1 MQQALYA
8 LSYLTIVQELFF
20 LYLCFFSCRFVC
32 SACCLLLVLG
42 QALYTFSLWLIPF
55 RIVRTDY
62 VYGGGTVAAEDDK
75 AKMAG
80 GGQGLWSLHTFPPK
94 AASKVV
100 LPNFAESV
108 KTYSFPRIYRSP
120 KKERSRGNGTEP
132 QNFNYSFE
140 LQMQRSQSL
149 TNLQNREITVILYQ
163 CQERQWAD
171 LHERAGVM

>member
-1 MQQALYA
+1 MFMWVGQSQQK
-8 LSYLTIVQELFF
+8 TIKQRWQVVAKDFGAYIPSLPK
-20 LYLCFFSCRFVC
+20 
-32 SACCLLLVLG
+32 LLPG
-42 QALYTFSLWLIPF
+42 
-55 RIVRTDY
+55 
-62 VYGGGTVAAEDDK
+62 
-75 AKMAG
+75 
-80 GGQGLWSLHTFPPK
+80 
-94 AASKVV
+94 VV
-100 LPNFAESV
+100 LPSFVESV

-171 LHERAGVM
+171 PHECAGVLCE